1 MRGDQMK
8 FSWGD
13 SIFFAFL
20 WASVWAGALT
30 CYVLDWKVE
39 WMQPKLWFLYVK
51 KKLNKSKSIFF
62 KATKISQ
69 KVLNPFETVLSALED
84 GNIQNSSVNIGQ
96 SYRQKIEH
104 EMKLLQANDITHEIR
119 IAYAK
124 LPEANK
130 KNHDF
135 KHWNDAGREWREAI
149 LQGTVSNRY
158 RNKKSGKILY
168 EDFFSHGAIL
178 LRQSRH
184 IRHDEVESKNRNEE
198 QQFYSE
204 YQKIMCPSCGAEI
217 SLNSNEVHCPYCGG
231 YIKSDFFDW
240 QIEELLIYQDLNP
253 NDYNYKMVA
262 ATLLVFF
269 LPAVPCFRFI
279 QSVEIILAVPFVL
292 TVILA
297 VILGAVLLRSKN
309 STEGL
314 EEQIVRYDEKVLLV
328 DLNEAL
334 NDAELTSDLLFYSV
348 DKLQLKAVDNT
359 ETQTTITIQ
368 AILHKL
374 ILQNNQKIIKKDKKM
389 ELKLYRAR
397 HPRRMKSKGQ
407 AVFSEKECPSCGAN
421 FMPDKNGCCSYCGYQ
436 LTVDNSKWRLVN
448 L

>member
-1 MRGDQMK
+1 M
-8 FSWGD
+8 
-13 SIFFAFL
+13 
-20 WASVWAGALT
+20 
-30 CYVLDWKVE
+30 
-39 WMQPKLWFLYVK
+39 
-51 KKLNKSKSIFF
+51 
-62 KATKISQ
+62 IS
-69 KVLNPFETVLSALED
+69 
-84 GNIQNSSVNIGQ
+84 NIGMMPDVNGERPCCKVPYQ
-96 SYRQKIEH
+96 T
-104 EMKLLQANDITHEIR
+104 DIVI
-119 IAYAK
+119 
-124 LPEANK
+124 
-130 KNHDF
+130 
-135 KHWNDAGREWREAI
+135 
-149 LQGTVSNRY
+149 
-158 RNKKSGKILY
+158 KKSGKILY
-168 EDFFSHGAIL
+168 EDFFPHGAIL
-178 LRQSRH
+178 LKQSRH

-359 ETQTTITIQ
+359 EPQTTITIQ

-407 AVFSEKECPSCGAN
+407 AVFSEKNVQAAVLISCRIK
-421 FMPDKNGCCSYCGYQ
+421 MVVVP
-436 LTVDNSKWRLVN
+436 TVDTSLLLIIQNGDLLIFSE
-448 L
+448 

>member
-1 MRGDQMK
+1 
-8 FSWGD
+8 
-13 SIFFAFL
+13 
-20 WASVWAGALT
+20 
-30 CYVLDWKVE
+30 
-39 WMQPKLWFLYVK
+39 
-51 KKLNKSKSIFF
+51 
-62 KATKISQ
+62 
-69 KVLNPFETVLSALED
+69 
-84 GNIQNSSVNIGQ
+84 
-96 SYRQKIEH
+96 
-104 EMKLLQANDITHEIR
+104 MKLLQANDITHEIR

-168 EDFFSHGAIL
+168 EDFFPHGAIL
-178 LRQSRH
+178 LKQSRH

>member
-1 MRGDQMK
+1 MSM
-8 FSWGD
+8 
-13 SIFFAFL
+13 I
-20 WASVWAGALT
+20 WAGAVEIALAWA
-30 CYVLDWKVE
+30 VILGVKIASNAFEWKFEHLLPNYWYPVVKRKLAKPE
-39 WMQPKLWFLYVK
+39 TATLKDKGIPK
-51 KKLNKSKSIFF
+51 
-62 KATKISQ
+62 KISD
-69 KVLNPFETVLSALED
+69 ELE
-84 GNIQNSSVNIGQ
+84 GLLAFMQGGSLQNSRIRMDRTFQ
-96 SYRQKIEH
+96 DKIEH
-104 EMKLLQANDITHEIR
+104 ETKQLKKRGLARQFHFTNLKLSEKNE
-119 IAYAK
+119 
-124 LPEANK
+124 K
-130 KNHDF
+130 KKDF
-135 KHWNDAGREWREAI
+135 RHWSDAGREWREAI

-168 EDFFSHGAIL
+168 EDFFPHGAIL

-297 VILGAVLLRSKN
+297 VILGAVLLKSKN

-374 ILQNNQKIIKKDKKM
+374 ILRNNQKIIKKDKKM